1 MIDGMPAPGPSIF
14 TKRTLLI
21 QVISH
26 DMNIKGFIQFCAEGR
41 SGHPWEMLWQWSRLG
56 SCWDA
61 TRHIFSDGNLYIYIY
76 LHMYIYIFN
85 LMIIVWWTMFF
96 LWWLTIFLTF
106 DELWLIVLTWNGIQG
121 CHGDLSIILIG
132 IVPATFWCSRNRDL
146 LTSIGCFSKS
156 ANRRHCFVSKMGLN
170 QQSGPDSLWPPPM
183 SRLYVLTSYLH
194 IDLYRY
200 RITI

>member
-1 MIDGMPAPGPSIF
+1 MVWRF
-14 TKRTLLI
+14 TPLTTRFYDDRWYTSSRPLYFYHFRTLLI

-41 SGHPWEMLWQWSRLG
+41 SGHPWEMLWHRSRLG

-76 LHMYIYIFN
+76 TYICTYIYIYN

-96 LWWLTIFLTF
+96 FLMTDDFFDLWWTMIDCTYLK
-106 DELWLIVLTWNGIQG
+106 GIQG

-132 IVPATFWCSRNRDL
+132 IVSATFWCSRNRDL
-146 LTSIGCFSKS
+146 LTSIGCFSQISKLKTLFRLKNGTES
-156 ANRRHCFVSKMGLN
+156 AIRTW
-170 QQSGPDSLWPPPM
+170 QS
-183 SRLYVLTSYLH
+183 LTTT
-194 IDLYRY
+194 DV
-200 RITI
+200 